1 MRFKKM
7 IPIRGDVTEID
18 LGLCPDDRKMLIE
31 NVNIIYHTA
40 ASVRFD
46 DFLKD
51 AILINIRG
59 TREVAKLAL
68 DTQNLDFFLHVSTTF
83 CNTDKV
89 VVEEKLYPPHGDWR
103 STITLAEECDEALL
117 CALSE
122 KYIRPLPNTYTF
134 AKSLAEHVV
143 NDLCFGKIP
152 VLIARPS
159 VVVSTITEP
168 IQGWNA
174 NFNGPVGLLVAGGK
188 GILRTTFG
196 NAVETSDYIP
206 VDIAIKVI
214 LMATAKYG
222 GIRGTENIEVLNL
235 AQGNIGQLN
244 LGELV
249 QMGRKLILDT
259 PFSTIMWYPRFSVT
273 NCWYNFYIQVLLFHM
288 IPAFFVDLMLR
299 LVGKKPMMF
308 SLQRKIYIAN
318 VILQPFVSFTWIFR
332 NDKTMALRDS
342 VTEEEFTED
351 INMSMDRVYDYFKKS
366 KWGAALYILKEDFD
380 FTRIQSRKN
389 LRRFWYIDIASKLIL
404 FCFLIWLLTFK
415 LQIIPHI
422 FTAVQNY
429 YTNL

>member
-159 VVVSTITEP
+159 V
-168 IQGWNA
+168 
-174 NFNGPVGLLVAGGK
+174 